1 MEFIPIVVILATV
14 KKLVDFVKYA
24 RNWRTDGKNGVI
36 TQLVAWAA
44 GFVLVALTAHTP
56 WAAALV
62 FGGFALSKLGV
73 AAQVLVGIAVGSTV
87 SGGVDVLKT
96 FDNTQSAAVPP
107 LVRGR

>member
-1 MEFIPIVVILATV
+1 MEFIPIVVLLATV

-24 RNWRTDGKNGVI
+24 RNWNTDGKNGVL

-44 GFVLVALTAHTP
+44 GFALVALTAQTP
-56 WAAALV
+56 WAAALM
-62 FGGFALSKLGV
+62 FGGFALAKLNIF
-73 AAQVLVGIAVGSTV
+73 AQILVGIAVGSTV

-107 LVRGR
+107 LVR